1 MTENS
6 ASLGVLPR
14 ASPTRNEPTSRGG
27 VSTTFQAGQSL
38 PMCASLS
45 SDKAVIWRMSGKGA
59 DQASSGDPKH
69 ERPRAHPVG
78 LPRPYPLD
86 RMRNP
91 AAATAAT
98 TSPA

>member
-38 PMCASLS
+38 PMCARLRR
-45 SDKAVIWRMSGKGA
+45 DKAVIWRMSDLARLDGEVRVDGA
-59 DQASSGDPKH
+59 GPSLQIGVAVRGSVGRASTAFGSIWPVPK
-69 ERPRAHPVG
+69 
-78 LPRPYPLD
+78 
-86 RMRNP
+86 
-91 AAATAAT
+91 
-98 TSPA
+98 S

>member
-38 PMCASLS
+38 PMCANLRR
-45 SDKAVIWRMSGKGA
+45 DKAVIWRMSVNSEAGEG
-59 DQASSGDPKH
+59 
-69 ERPRAHPVG
+69 RRA
-78 LPRPYPLD
+78 D
-86 RMRNP
+86 RMGGKSLIFANTLYSLP
-91 AAATAAT
+91 KSAILA
-98 TSPA
+98 P